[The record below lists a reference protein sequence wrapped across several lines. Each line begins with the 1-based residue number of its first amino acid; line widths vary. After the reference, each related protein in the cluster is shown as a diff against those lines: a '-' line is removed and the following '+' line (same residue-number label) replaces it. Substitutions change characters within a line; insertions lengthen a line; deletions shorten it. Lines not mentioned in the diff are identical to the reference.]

1 VTSLEFALV
10 FPMFMLLF
18 LGTIELGRYWLT
30 VHSLRTLAA
39 EASRAAL
46 IDTTLGAS
54 TQDCAKAKAL
64 VGGRAPFINTSALTL
79 CVTQTTTA
87 GVITIN
93 VTASYPFSF
102 VLPILKRDS
111 GTLSETTHTAY

>member
-54 TQDCAKAKAL
+54 AQDCTTPKTR
-64 VGGRAPFINTSALTL
+64 VGGLAPFVNTSSLTL
-79 CVTQTTTA
+79 CVTQTTKG
-87 GVITIN
+87 GVITIS
-93 VTASYPFSF
+93 VTASYPFGF
-102 VLPILKRDS
+102 VLPILNPSS
-111 GTLSETTHTAY
+111 GTLSETTLTAY